1 MKKRSYTI
9 LSDAKKRSLVRHYEA
24 GMTWGKLVK
33 KFKVSEGTITNILRD
48 HGTSK
53 TRCVRGPERT
63 FGQRIMSWLAGWY
76 A

>member
-24 GMTWGKLVK
+24 GMTWGKLAK
-33 KFKVSEGTITNILRD
+33 KFKVGEGTITNILRD
-48 HGTSK
+48 HGVSK
-53 TRCVRGPERT
+53 TRCVHDNRRT
-63 FGQRIMSWLAGWY
+63 LGQRIMSWLAGGY

>member
-24 GMTWGKLVK
+24 GMEWRVLAE

-48 HGTSK
+48 HRVSK
-53 TRCVRGPERT
+53 TRCIRGPERT
-63 FGQRIMSWLAGWY
+63 LGQRIMSWLAGWY